1 MAKAKELLMQ
11 GDKLRN
17 PFEDDNQDND
27 VDIEKKVIHENLLF
41 QVEKKELN
49 LKKILIDRK
58 RKKGNNFH

>member
-1 MAKAKELLMQ
+1 MQ